1 MWYFTR
7 YFAQLWSICIFGIEL
22 SVDFAEFVSVC
33 IRFVS
38 SVPMSPPSW
47 CYVVL
52 SCRASILLHLSNL
65 ICTHFAALLVLCG
78 TNLQK
83 SYFVAFVCGH
93 LFDLSICVNCPP
105 CSISPKMVSSGY
117 GGGYTNERPHVVGGW
132 LAYECQSD
140 HRILQP
146 YTRTKVP
153 LRGARASLVL

>member
-1 MWYFTR
+1 M
-7 YFAQLWSICIFGIEL
+7 QLWSICIFGIEL
-22 SVDFAEFVSVC
+22 SVDFAEFVFVC

-83 SYFVAFVCGH
+83 PYFVAFVCGH

-105 CSISPKMVSSGY
+105 CSISPKIVSSGY

-132 LAYECQSD
+132 LACASPTIAYFNP
-140 HRILQP
+140 IP
-146 YTRTKVP
+146 VP
-153 LRGARASLVL
+153 KCPFGEPGRA